1 MTCIVGYVDKEND
14 KVYIGSDSIGADTST
29 WMCRTLVDSKLFK
42 KGDMIFGATSS
53 FRMIQIIQY
62 NFEIPKQ
69 PEDQDDLT
77 YLCSTFID
85 ALMKCFQ
92 DKGFA
97 RKENDTVTGGTFLIG
112 YKGNLYT
119 VQNDFSIMKSVEHFE
134 SCGCGE
140 PYAVAAMKVLDEN
153 TDLDITTKIEKSLE
167 AAEHF
172 SAYVRGPF
180 KIISI

>member
-1 MTCIVGYVDKEND
+1 MTCIVGYIDKED
-14 KVYIGSDSIGADTST
+14 GKVYIGSDSVGATT
-29 WMCRTLVDSKLFK
+29 CICRTLVDSKLFK
-42 KGDMIFGATSS
+42 KGDMIFGCTSS

-62 NFEIPKQ
+62 NFEIPIH

-77 YLCSTFID
+77 YLCSTFMD

-97 RKENDTVTGGTFLIG
+97 RKDNEEITGGTFLIG
-112 YKGNLYT
+112 YKSNLYT
-119 VQNDFSIMKSVEHFE
+119 VQDDFSIMKSVEHFD

-140 PYAVAAMKVLDEN
+140 SYALAAMKVLDEN
-153 TDLDITTKIEKSLE
+153 TKLNVTTKIEKSLE
-167 AAEHF
+167 AAEHY

>member
-1 MTCIVGYVDKEND
+1 MTCIIGYVDKEND
-14 KVYIGSDSIGADTST
+14 KVYMGADAVGADTSS
-29 WMCRTLVDSKLFK
+29 WMCRTLTDSKLFK

-53 FRMIQIIQY
+53 FRMIQIIKHS
-62 NFEIPKQ
+62 FEIPKQ
-69 PEDQDDLT
+69 LEDQDDLD

-85 ALMKCFQ
+85 ALMTCFK

-97 RKENDTVTGGTFLIG
+97 RKTNDEVTGGTFLIG

-119 VQNDFSIMKSVEHFE
+119 VQDDFSIMKSVEHFE

-140 PYAVAAMKVLDEN
+140 SYALASMKVLDEN
-153 TDLDITTKIEKSLE
+153 TELDITTKIIKSLE
-167 AAEHF
+167 AAEYY

-180 KIISI
+180 KIISL